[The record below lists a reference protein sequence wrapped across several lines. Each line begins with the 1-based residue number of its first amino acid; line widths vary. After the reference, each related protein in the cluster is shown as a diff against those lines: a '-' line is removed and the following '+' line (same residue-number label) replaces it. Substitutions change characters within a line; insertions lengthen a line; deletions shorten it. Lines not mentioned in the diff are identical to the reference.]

1 MELET
6 GNRVME
12 DIHTFLETCNI
23 PDSRNGTSYIYECIF
38 LIRKYKDEKYA
49 VTKDI
54 YPEIAKRNR
63 TSAAVVESAIR
74 CCIKQTWEETREGS
88 EKGMRALFQKRPSN
102 LVFIRKLCD
111 YIENEELHFCK

>member
-1 MELET
+1 M
-6 GNRVME
+6 
-12 DIHTFLETCNI
+12 
-23 PDSRNGTSYIYECIF
+23 
-38 LIRKYKDEKYA
+38 
-49 VTKDI
+49 TKDI

-88 EKGMRALFQKRPSN
+88 ETGMRALFQKRPSN

>member
-1 MELET
+1 ML
-6 GNRVME
+6 
-12 DIHTFLETCNI
+12 
-23 PDSRNGTSYIYECIF
+23 
-38 LIRKYKDEKYA
+38 RKYKDEKYA

-74 CCIKQTWEETREGS
+74 CCIKQSWEENREGS
-88 EKGMRALFQKRPSN
+88 EKGMRTLFPKRPTN
-102 LVFIRKLCD
+102 LAFMRKLCE